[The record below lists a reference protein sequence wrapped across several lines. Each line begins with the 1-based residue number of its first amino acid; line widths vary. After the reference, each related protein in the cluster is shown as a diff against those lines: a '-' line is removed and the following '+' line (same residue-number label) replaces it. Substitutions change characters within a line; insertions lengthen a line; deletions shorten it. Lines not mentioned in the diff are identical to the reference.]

1 MNPLSTIPDP
11 ISIARRGPIAL
22 AVAVL
27 AGLLLLAPGGA
38 RAARPAAAKAATS
51 KVKARFDR
59 LSVKGVRGGVL
70 VRGSVLPGSQHG
82 SAKVILFLRHGTQG
96 AFKRAKTVKL
106 AADDRN
112 FALLDD
118 VAPGRYGVKVS
129 FQDPGKVVSTTSSSS
144 QVTVAAVFGHPMSP
158 GSVHVSGGAVTYGG
172 SIPAPKS
179 ATSVA
184 LLALDLGP
192 IASSTPGVPHTPS
205 ASFKSLATTQVGT
218 GTSAVTFTLH
228 ATLKQG
234 QRWALLLERSKGHQT
249 GIDYAGLKTV
259 RVN

>member
-1 MNPLSTIPDP
+1 M
-11 ISIARRGPIAL
+11 
-22 AVAVL
+22 
-27 AGLLLLAPGGA
+27 AGRSRPPRAPP
-38 RAARPAAAKAATS
+38 RW
-51 KVKARFDR
+51 
-59 LSVKGVRGGVL
+59 
-70 VRGSVLPGSQHG
+70 Q
-82 SAKVILFLRHGTQG
+82 
-96 AFKRAKTVKL
+96 
-106 AADDRN
+106 
-112 FALLDD
+112 
-118 VAPGRYGVKVS
+118 
-129 FQDPGKVVSTTSSSS
+129 
-144 QVTVAAVFGHPMSP
+144 
-158 GSVHVSGGAVTYGG
+158 
-172 SIPAPKS
+172 
-179 ATSVA
+179 